1 LLAAAAA
8 AGAVVYYL
16 SDDKLQLAAT
26 AADTAAVDGF
36 YNVIAVAADV
46 ILPLS
51 FLALTNR
58 PLPCSVIAST
68 PAVVNVSTPS
78 DGLAFLQNIN
88 KT

>member
-1 LLAAAAA
+1 MLAAAAA

-16 SDDKLQLAAT
+16 SDDKLQLAA
-26 AADTAAVDGF
+26 AAATAAVDGF